1 MVLMRVPMFKS
12 TLFAKKRAGV
22 RVLATT
28 LGIAAIA
35 TAQATV
41 IFPRLTFLQ
50 APWGTYSGDPQHT
63 GVSHYPSNSLD
74 QVVWSDDIDP
84 QQPAGA
90 EILAHYGSATITQAN
105 TVIYPVTTVKDTSYR
120 FKAVNGATGAE
131 IWHFDTDYVHGYQGW
146 TTPVEGSV
154 TLRNS
159 YVMPGKAGSVY
170 FRQNADTASST
181 TAQLYFYGAAKY
193 AANAAWCDAN
203 IKISTPIMADGRGN
217 MWFGY
222 YVGDSFN
229 IGAGVS
235 IPAGFPDI
243 GRGGIV
249 RMNTAGAAVFVKAT
263 TAVNDSSM
271 QFVAN
276 ACAPALSN
284 DAGSIYMVVGSN
296 ISNSPGYIVKLNA
309 TTLATQAKVMPV
321 EPQDGNA
328 SGIQGSSSGCPM
340 VGPDGDVYFGT
351 FGRNGWTDYRES
363 HGWMQHYNANLV
375 PKGAVGAFG
384 WDDTATIVP
393 ASAVPSYAGTS
404 SYLILCKYNNYAWSD
419 FWNPG
424 DPGIDYAA
432 DGQNTVAV
440 LDPNDSSG
448 TDRQTGHSCM
458 KPILL
463 VYGITPDTENPN
475 VTGAV
480 REWCINSAA
489 VDPINKC
496 AIVNSEDGCCYRWD
510 FTTNS
515 LQPVNGGVRGIQL
528 NGPIGEA
535 YTPTVIGPD
544 GTVYAVN
551 NHHIYAISHF

>member
-1 MVLMRVPMFKS
+1 MRVPMIKS
-12 TLFAKKRAGV
+12 ALSFRKRAGL
-22 RVLATT
+22 RVLTTT

-35 TAQATV
+35 TAHATV

-50 APWGTYSGDPQHT
+50 SPWGTYSGDPQHT
-63 GVSHYPSNSLD
+63 GVSHYASSSLD
-74 QVVWSDDIDP
+74 QIIWSDDIDA
-84 QQPAGA
+84 QQPANA
-90 EILAHYGSATITQAN
+90 EIFAHYGSPTITTAN
-105 TVIYPVTTVKDTSYR
+105 TVIYPVTLIKDTTYR
-120 FKAVNGATGAE
+120 FKAVNGATGVE

-159 YVMPGKAGSVY
+159 YVMPGLGGSVY
-170 FRQNADTASST
+170 FRQNADSASST
-181 TAQLYFYGAAKY
+181 TTQLYFYGAANH

-229 IGAGVS
+229 QNATVT
-235 IPAGFPDI
+235 IPGGFPDV

-249 RMNTAGAAVFVKAT
+249 RMNTAGTAVFVKAT
-263 TAVNDSSM
+263 TAAGDSTM
-271 QFVAN
+271 RFVAN

-284 DAGSIYMVVGSN
+284 DAGSIYMAVNSS
-296 ISNSPGYIVKLNA
+296 ISNSPGYLLKLNA
-309 TTLATQAKVMPV
+309 TTLTTQAKVMPT

-384 WDDTATIVP
+384 WDDTATLVP
-393 ASAVPSYAGTS
+393 ASCVPGYSGTS
-404 SYLILCKYNNYAWSD
+404 SYLLLTKYNNYGWAD

-424 DPGIDYAA
+424 DPGIDYGA
-432 DGQNTVAV
+432 DAQNMVAI
-440 LDPNDSSG
+440 LDPNDNTG
-448 TDRQTGHSCM
+448 TDRQSGHACM
-458 KPILL
+458 KP
-463 VYGITPDTENPN
+463 VMVVFGDKADVAMQAAG
-475 VTGAV
+475 VTGAL

-489 VDPINKC
+489 IDPTNKC
-496 AIVNSEDGCCYRWD
+496 AIVNSEDGYCYRWD

-515 LQPVNGGVRGIQL
+515 LLPVNAGVRGIFL

-544 GTVYAVN
+544 GTVYAIN